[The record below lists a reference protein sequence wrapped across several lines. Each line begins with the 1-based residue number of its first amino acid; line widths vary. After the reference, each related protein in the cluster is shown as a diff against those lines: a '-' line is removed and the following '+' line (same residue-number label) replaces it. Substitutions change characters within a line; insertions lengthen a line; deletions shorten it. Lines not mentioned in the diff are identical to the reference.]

1 MHPLVTKKKRTSPP
15 SSSPPKPHP
24 DFYSLPFQPLTTTDS
39 SRRVGDTAADQH
51 EALLNATAA
60 VTGSDNAAANNDQNV
75 GSNLPSQKPTRTVL
89 DSAMGAALNAHTS
102 PSSSTYNS
110 PSYNL
115 GLLPALSGGVGIPQN
130 VVWDSAML
138 AAVSRQALSAS
149 ATDVS
154 LPYNLFNL
162 GPGPSLYGGGVGMP
176 QTLHQT
182 ALDSA
187 VLAALRRQALPVSS
201 PHDYLPYNVFNV
213 GPGPNLYGGVGMPQS
228 LSFSMSAPGG
238 NNARMPWTALV
249 PDSDLLLL
257 RSSQRPHNM
266 WEQGGGGGGAQS
278 WDPNTTSMAAAAG
291 RNASAVAPYSA
302 ARRLDPA
309 MPIPGNN
316 LQNGADHETLLLA
329 SPYSSLLSALPDSS
343 NVGTTLNET
352 ATISNDD
359 LLLAYLELQN
369 RSSMSYR

>member
-1 MHPLVTKKKRTSPP
+1 
-15 SSSPPKPHP
+15 
-24 DFYSLPFQPLTTTDS
+24 
-39 SRRVGDTAADQH
+39 
-51 EALLNATAA
+51 
-60 VTGSDNAAANNDQNV
+60 
-75 GSNLPSQKPTRTVL
+75 
-89 DSAMGAALNAHTS
+89 MGAALNAHTS

-115 GLLPALSGGVGIPQN
+115 GLLPALSGGVGIQPQN
-130 VVWDSAML
+130 VWDSAML

-154 LPYNLFNL
+154 LAYNLFNL
-162 GPGPSLYGGGVGMP
+162 GPGPSLHGGGVGMP

-187 VLAALRRQALPVSS
+187 LLAALRRQAIPVSS
-201 PHDYLPYNVFNV
+201 PHDYLPYNAFNV

-228 LSFSMSAPGG
+228 LSFSLSAPGG

-266 WEQGGGGGGAQS
+266 WEQGGGGGGGGAQL
-278 WDPNTTSMAAAAG
+278 WDPNTTSMPAAAG

-302 ARRLDPA
+302 AQRLDPA

-316 LQNGADHETLLLA
+316 LQNEADHVTLLLA
-329 SPYSSLLSALPDSS
+329 SPYNNLLSALPDSS
-343 NVGTTLNET
+343 NVGTMFNET
-352 ATISNDD
+352 STISNDD